1 MKTLVKLGKI
11 ILWVAVSLAGI
22 IGLFLLVMCIIFP
35 PEFVLRCLFSGAE
48 TVYDYKI
55 FPERKLEA
63 SKNPYTYE
71 SQPDEARV
79 KAAFEAN
86 PKINNLE
93 TFLTGTGT
101 QAFIV
106 IQDDAILYE
115 QYFNGA
121 QRDTLV
127 TSFST
132 AKSFDS
138 TLIGLAIEDGLIRS
152 VDDPITDY
160 LPELVERDSRFQ
172 QITLSNLM
180 MMASGI
186 RYVETDIPFFDD
198 GNRTYRFPDMRRL
211 ALKMTKIVTPPGEF
225 VYNPYNPLLIGLVL
239 ERVTGKTVTQYL
251 QEKLWTPLGMEYGGS
266 WSLDSDKTG
275 YEKMESGLNA
285 RAIDFAKFGSLFLKQ
300 GNWNGVQVIP
310 AEWVAEA
317 TTPDETAKLDDKVY
331 YKYFWWGLYREDQ
344 GYDYFAWGNL
354 GQFIYISPTHHLVIV
369 RNGERYGLEGEGI
382 EWAEIFYQF
391 ANDFG
396 KK

>member
-1 MKTLVKLGKI
+1 M
-11 ILWVAVSLAGI
+11 
-22 IGLFLLVMCIIFP
+22 
-35 PEFVLRCLFSGAE
+35 
-48 TVYDYKI
+48 
-55 FPERKLEA
+55 LEA
-63 SKNPYTYE
+63 SENPYTYK

-79 KAAFEAN
+79 KAIFEAN
-86 PKINNLE
+86 PKIKNLE

-160 LPELVERDSRFQ
+160 LPELAERDPRFQ
-172 QITLSNLM
+172 QITIRHLLM
-180 MMASGI
+180 MVSGI

-198 GNRTYRFPDMRRL
+198 GNRTYRFPDMRHL
-211 ALKMTKIVTPPGEF
+211 ALQMTKIAAPPGEF
-225 VYNPYNPLLIGLVL
+225 VYNPYNPLLLGLVL
-239 ERVTGKTVTQYL
+239 ERATGKMVTQYL

-300 GNWNGVQVIP
+300 GNWNGVQMLP

-331 YKYFWWGLYREDQ
+331 YKYFWWGLYCADQ

-354 GQFIYISPTHHLVIV
+354 GQFIYVSPARNLIIV

-382 EWAEIFYQF
+382 EWAEIFFQF
-391 ANDFG
+391 ANEF
-396 KK
+396 